1 MQQGSDADD
10 PPPYRAIEPF
20 FFYYVSISEESLNV
34 YICGSEKCN
43 PLPVKRLSDEEIL
56 AGLRKRDNRVLQ
68 YIYKNSF
75 NPIKQLIISNAGSED
90 DAEDIFQEALIII
103 FKKLKGEQKFELTSA
118 FTTYIYSIARLLWLK
133 QLRNI
138 KKIEIDPLNR
148 DHEERIEFEPP
159 SPVQDKD
166 LRMAIYQRTLLKI
179 PEDCQKILRL
189 TAQDITS
196 KEIARQLG
204 FRSESYVRK
213 RRHFCKEFLINKI
226 KEDPDYQA
234 MFEE

>member
-1 MQQGSDADD
+1 MD
-10 PPPYRAIEPF
+10 P
-20 FFYYVSISEESLNV
+20 LT
-34 YICGSEKCN
+34 
-43 PLPVKRLSDEEIL
+43 VKRLSDEEII

-75 NPIKQLIISNAGSED
+75 IQVNQLILNNAGSEN

-103 FKKLKGEQKFELTSA
+103 FKKLREEENFELTCA
-118 FTTYIYSIARLLWLK
+118 FSTYIYSISRLLWLK
-133 QLRNI
+133 HLRNI

-166 LRMAIYQRTLLKI
+166 LRMAIYQRTLLQI

-189 TAQDITS
+189 TAQDLTS
-196 KEIARQLG
+196 SEIARQLG
-204 FRSESYVRK
+204 FRSEGYVRK
-213 RRHFCKEFLINKI
+213 RRHFCKEYLVNKI

-234 MFEE
+234 MMED